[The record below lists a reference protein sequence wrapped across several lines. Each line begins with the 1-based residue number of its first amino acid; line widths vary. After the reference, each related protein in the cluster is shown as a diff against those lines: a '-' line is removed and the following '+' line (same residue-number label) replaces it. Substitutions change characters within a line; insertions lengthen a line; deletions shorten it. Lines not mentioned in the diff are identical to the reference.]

1 MNLREKP
8 FYLTD
13 EQVREV
19 EETLSSLT
27 VKQKV
32 GQLFCVMG
40 QDFGADELKTLV
52 KDYNIGGILYR
63 PAPAKEIR
71 AWYEPLDEVARI
83 PLLKAANLEE
93 GGTGGISDGAFF
105 GWPMTVAAT
114 DDLGVME
121 KFAKVCALEGQSVG
135 LNWTFS
141 PVCDLDLNYRNPITN
156 VRTCGSDLERV
167 KSFCS
172 QYVRTLQEQGMA
184 ACAKHYPGDGVD
196 FRDQHLHPTYNSLSA
211 KDWYES
217 YGAIYRQLIE
227 DGLMSVMVGHIV
239 QPNVEMDINPELR
252 FEDCLPGSLS
262 KELLAGVLREKFGF
276 NGVITTDATIMS
288 GFTQAMPRRE
298 AIPAA
303 IMAGCDMLVF
313 TTGFYEDYQYMLDAL
328 ESGLLTEKRL
338 DEAVTRTLAL
348 KAKVAMP
355 SPVHSD
361 AEGVRSSEDAVCRTD
376 DMAGGTRTGGQL
388 PEAKQWQAECADKC
402 VTLVKNNQDVL
413 PLTPEK
419 FPLIRLVTLGKDEIT
434 EGCEAAP
441 GDARYPIESSMTAIA
456 EELLQEAGFRTER
469 FDIEKEELHGTKDL
483 PKDRLTLYLANC
495 EHASNQTAVRLFWAK
510 KHALDVPRHVEEE
523 PYIFVSFSNP
533 YHLQD
538 VPRVKTYIN
547 AYSCHRPMIEAVI
560 GKLLGK
566 SAFKGISPIDAFC
579 GLPDARL

>member
-1 MNLREKP
+1 MKAEHMNSMNLREKP

-13 EQVREV
+13 DQVHWV
-19 EETLSSLT
+19 EDTLASLT
-27 VKQKV
+27 PEQKV

-40 QDFGADELKTLV
+40 QDYGTDELKTLV
-52 KDYNIGGILYR
+52 EDYNIGGILFR
-63 PAPAKEIR
+63 PAPADDIR
-71 AWYEPLDEVARI
+71 AWYEPLDAAARI

-93 GGTGGISDGAFF
+93 GGTGALSDGTFF
-105 GWPMTVAAT
+105 GWPMAVAAT
-114 DDLGVME
+114 DDLSVME
-121 KFAKVCALEGQSVG
+121 KFAKVCALEGESVG
-135 LNWTFS
+135 INWTFS

-172 QYVRTLQEQGMA
+172 QYVRTLQELGMA

-211 KDWYES
+211 KEWYES
-217 YGAIYRQLIE
+217 YGALYQQLIE

-239 QPNVEMDINPELR
+239 QPNVAMDINPDLR

-262 KELLAGVLREKFGF
+262 RELLTGVLREKFGF

-288 GFTQAMPRRE
+288 GFTQAMPRRK
-298 AIPAA
+298 AIPTA

-328 ESGLLTEKRL
+328 KSGFLTEERL
-338 DEAVTRTLAL
+338 DEALMRTLAL
-348 KAKVAMP
+348 KAKVAGCFDN
-355 SPVHSD
+355 SPV
-361 AEGVRSSEDAVCRTD
+361 
-376 DMAGGTRTGGQL
+376 L

-413 PLTPEK
+413 PLTPEC

-434 EGCEAAP
+434 EGCMAAP
-441 GDARYPIESSMTAIA
+441 GDARYAIESSMTAIA
-456 EELLQEAGFRTER
+456 EELLQAAGFQTER
-469 FDIEKEELHGTKDL
+469 FDIEQEELHGTRDL
-483 PKDRLTLYLANC
+483 PKNRLTLYLANC

-560 GKLLGK
+560 DKLLGK
-566 SAFKGISPIDAFC
+566 STFKGTSPVDAFC